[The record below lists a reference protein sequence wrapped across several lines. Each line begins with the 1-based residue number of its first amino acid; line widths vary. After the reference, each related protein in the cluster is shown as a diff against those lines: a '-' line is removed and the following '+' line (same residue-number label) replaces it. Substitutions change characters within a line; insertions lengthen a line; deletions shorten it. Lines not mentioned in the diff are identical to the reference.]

1 MLLDLTVPEV
11 RKLIE
16 LLESNQSGLD
26 AQLLQKLKM
35 RLGLHESN
43 YVSLY
48 SEVDLDEIPF

>member
-11 RKLIE
+11 KKLIE

-35 RLGLHESN
+35 RLELHESN

-48 SEVDLDEIPF
+48 SEVDYDEIPF

>member
-1 MLLDLTVPEV
+1 MLQDLTVPEV
-11 RKLIE
+11 KKLIE

-35 RLGLHESN
+35 RLELHESN

-48 SEVDLDEIPF
+48 SEVDYDEIPF